1 MNNFRGFA
9 IIHKEIMEK
18 YAEKHSI
25 KFKFNTVP
33 QHEEIMV
40 SLKGTKIQ
48 DYVCRL
54 RFQAPQRGKEMEDPN
69 YR

>member
-40 SLKGTKIQ
+40 SLKGTKI
-48 DYVCRL
+48 
-54 RFQAPQRGKEMEDPN
+54 
-69 YR
+69 